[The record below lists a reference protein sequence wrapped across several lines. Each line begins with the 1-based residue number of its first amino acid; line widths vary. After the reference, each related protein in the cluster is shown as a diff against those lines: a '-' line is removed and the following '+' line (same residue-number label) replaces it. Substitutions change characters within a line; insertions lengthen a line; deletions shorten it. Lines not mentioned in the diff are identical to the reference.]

1 MDLPGA
7 LGVTEQRMSCPKA
20 NLPAG
25 AVLSGHSQ
33 EPNLAFG
40 IRSIFLMRKEN
51 SECYIA
57 GGGEG
62 VKAKKAH
69 VGSQA
74 DLCPLLQVRP
84 LFPGPIQ

>member
-7 LGVTEQRMSCPKA
+7 LGVTEPRVSCPKP

-40 IRSIFLMRKEN
+40 IEKLFFLMRKEN

-57 GGGEG
+57 GGGR
-62 VKAKKAH
+62 V
-69 VGSQA
+69 
-74 DLCPLLQVRP
+74 
-84 LFPGPIQ
+84 

>member
-1 MDLPGA
+1 
-7 LGVTEQRMSCPKA
+7 
-20 NLPAG
+20 
-25 AVLSGHSQ
+25 
-33 EPNLAFG
+33 
-40 IRSIFLMRKEN
+40 MRKEN

-84 LFPGPIQ
+84 LFPGPIQW